1 MLIPSWLWLAGGCMA
16 MELMFTLIV
25 SFMKKSLF
33 VLACLA
39 LLGACTRDD
48 DAGGAKDGAGQ
59 GLTLLLGD
67 DSVGMEV
74 TGRMVAVFNLPKSTG
89 HGTEAEWFTGS
100 GPIVLEDG
108 GTDGGVVLA
117 VAGAA
122 KDEVGQALRNDENG
136 ISVELRVYPTTT
148 GWGTP
153 IEEVFAG
160 VLPVDG
166 TTENGTVRMQRL
178 AGGLMV
184 DFAGVE
190 NVRIRS
196 IEVTSPYYRPIAL
209 GEYELWPMNS
219 NVEVSLN
226 MGEMCYMWPIDGKVK
241 GKVHAIH
248 VDPETGGTLWETDYT
263 FESTMEME
271 PNRVLYLTVEI
282 PEAAESRSVGELT
295 ATVVGEELKEF

>member
-1 MLIPSWLWLAGGCMA
+1 MA

-100 GPIVLEDG
+100 GPIVLEEG

-117 VAGAA
+117 VAGAV

-184 DFAGVE
+184 DCTVPE
-190 NVRIRS
+190 NVYVLS
-196 IEVTSPYYRPIAL
+196 IELVSCYCKPVKVNGYD
-209 GEYELWPMNS
+209 LWPMMTS
-219 NVEVSLN
+219 TEPSVMEGEV
-226 MGEMCYMWPIDGKVK
+226 CYMWPLEGKVK
-241 GKVHAIH
+241 GV
-248 VDPETGGTLWETDYT
+248 VRVVRENPGTGEAVGEMVYA

-282 PEAAESRSVGELT
+282 PEVAESRSAGELT